1 MEHMNYC
8 CECGTKLILKE
19 CGAEGMVPY
28 CERCGEFRFP
38 IFSCAISTAVLNPAK
53 DKILLIKQY
62 GRDFY
67 VLLAGYIN
75 KGECAEHALVREVSE
90 ESGLKIVDYRL
101 MKTAYFPPSN
111 TLMVNFVSVA
121 ESEDLSHIT
130 DEVDE
135 AAWFSLDEA
144 VENIVP
150 DSLAEQF
157 LKNIVRELRE
167 NPHLFDGRTPDCTL

>member
-1 MEHMNYC
+1 
-8 CECGTKLILKE
+8 
-19 CGAEGMVPY
+19 
-28 CERCGEFRFP
+28 
-38 IFSCAISTAVLNPAK
+38 
-53 DKILLIKQY
+53 
-62 GRDFY
+62 
-67 VLLAGYIN
+67 
-75 KGECAEHALVREVSE
+75 
-90 ESGLKIVDYRL
+90 